1 MSATSSTPL
10 PTDAR
15 LGDATRL
22 GAVELTVTDLDRSI
36 AFYQDAVGL
45 QVHRREDGVARLG
58 AGREDLVVLR
68 ESPFARAAGRHAGLY
83 HVALLYGSREELARA
98 TERLAATR
106 VPVQGASD
114 HGTHEAIYLPD
125 PDGNGLELAADR
137 PRSEW
142 PELRYLRGPDP
153 LDLRDLLATVEGQEV
168 RRQADEN
175 LRVGHVHLHVG
186 DLEAA
191 TRFYRDGLGFDVKTQ
206 LPSAVFVSAG
216 GYHHHVGFNTWQG
229 EGAAP
234 APADAVGLRHWTLEV
249 SGEAELAAVRGR
261 LEALGVPVQ
270 DREIGFLAR
279 DPSGTAVVVV
289 PAA

>member
-1 MSATSSTPL
+1 MSMDRWGL
-10 PTDAR
+10 PMGSRGCAPHPGGMHPALR
-15 LGDATRL
+15 LGP
-22 GAVELTVTDLDRSI
+22 VQLTVTDLDRSVG
-36 AFYQDAVGL
+36 FYQDAIGL
-45 QVHRREDGVARLG
+45 RQHSRDGDVAALG
-58 AGREDLVVLR
+58 SGREDLVVLH
-68 ESPFARAAGRHAGLY
+68 ESPFARPAGRHAGLY

-186 DLEAA
+186 
-191 TRFYRDGLGFDVKTQ
+191 
-206 LPSAVFVSAG
+206 
-216 GYHHHVGFNTWQG
+216 
-229 EGAAP
+229 
-234 APADAVGLRHWTLEV
+234 
-249 SGEAELAAVRGR
+249 
-261 LEALGVPVQ
+261 
-270 DREIGFLAR
+270 
-279 DPSGTAVVVV
+279 
-289 PAA
+289 